1 MKKDHLFWIYPV
13 IYLGLVV
20 IAINWDKSDMVTSA
34 AENDD
39 SKLYATETTDMQNR
53 ISGNLESGNQDYNS
67 SARSLL
73 PGNIPEKPVQSVYS
87 LSGKYDSMRITADS
101 LLYSWFEF
109 ENDMPDPLPDTV
121 VAID

>member
-13 IYLGLVV
+13 IYLGLLV

-53 ISGNLESGNQDYNS
+53 ISGNLGSGNQDYYFFRTQPV
-67 SARSLL
+67 AR
-73 PGNIPEKPVQSVYS
+73 EH
-87 LSGKYDSMRITADS
+87 SGETCPIG
-101 LLYSWFEF
+101 
-109 ENDMPDPLPDTV
+109 V
-121 VAID
+121 